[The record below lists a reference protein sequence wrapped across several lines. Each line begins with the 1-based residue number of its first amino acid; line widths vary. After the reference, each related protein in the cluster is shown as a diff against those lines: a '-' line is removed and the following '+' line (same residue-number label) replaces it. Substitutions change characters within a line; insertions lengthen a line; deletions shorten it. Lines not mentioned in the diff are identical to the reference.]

1 MKALIFG
8 IAAAAAAGLVPGSA
22 FAQAASDSSTGQVV
36 VGGNVARLC
45 ILGTPSRA
53 TVDLGQMAATSGTRV
68 GRIAVIGD
76 QSVSLPGSFCNFAG
90 SALTVTVTALVST
103 DASPVQPGFAKAV
116 NYTATASN
124 WAPSPTAATSAATA
138 SGATPTATSVGA
150 TQPQPK
156 TADVTVT
163 LSGFTAPSDALLT
176 AGTYSGLVV
185 VTLGPATSE
194 GL

>member
-1 MKALIFG
+1 MKALMLG
-8 IAAAAAAGLVPGSA
+8 IAAMAAIIPGTA
-22 FAQAASDSSTGQVV
+22 FAQAASDTSTGQVV
-36 VGGNVARLC
+36 VNGNVARLC

-68 GRIAVIGD
+68 GRIAVLGD
-76 QSVSLPGSFCNFAG
+76 QSVTLPGSFCNFAG

-103 DASPVQPGFAKAV
+103 DASAVQPGFAKAV

-124 WAPSPTAATSAATA
+124 WAITATAATSAATA
-138 SGATPTATSVGA
+138 SGATPTATSTGA
-150 TQPQPK
+150 TQPAPK

-176 AGTYSGLVV
+176 AGTYNGLVV
-185 VTLGPATSE
+185 VTLGPAVSG

>member
-1 MKALIFG
+1 MKALMLG
-8 IAAAAAAGLVPGSA
+8 IAAAAAMLPGTA
-22 FAQAASDSSTGQVV
+22 FAQAASDTSTGQVV
-36 VGGNVARLC
+36 VNGNVARLC

-68 GRIAVIGD
+68 GRIAALGE
-76 QSVSLPGSFCNFAG
+76 QSVTLPGSFCNFAG

-103 DASPVQPGFAKAV
+103 DASAVQPGFAKAV

-124 WAPSPTAATSAATA
+124 WAITSTAATSAATA
-138 SGATPTATSVGA
+138 SGATPTATSTGA
-150 TQPQPK
+150 TQPAPK
-156 TADVTVT
+156 TADVNVT

-176 AGTYSGLVV
+176 AGTYNGLVV
-185 VTLGPATSE
+185 VTLGPAVSG